1 MRLHI
6 LPFFLSFSSFFSSFY
21 FYSRPRDRDTSPV
34 YMLKKIL
41 FLIADYILNSPENSP
56 LATRSSLSTTL
67 LPSSNLRARVP
78 FRSDESE
85 SDPPSFLRHPTRIR
99 KAGERSEKCR
109 GLTLGLNAESLLPTS
124 RPELNELP
132 RFSYFPIPS
141 CYTFEAFERDRCSLS
156 LPFSFPLSFVNFV
169 PIELEYSRNNS
180 GREIN

>member
-1 MRLHI
+1 M
-6 LPFFLSFSSFFSSFY
+6 LPVGARRANLCPCGSTSFLFLSFSSFFSSFY

-85 SDPPSFLRHPTRIR
+85 SNPPSFLVHPIIRIR

-124 RPELNELP
+124 RPELN
-132 RFSYFPIPS
+132 RVAAFFVFSHPFVLYFRS
-141 CYTFEAFERDRCSLS
+141 FRARSMLSLS
-156 LPFSFPLSFVNFV
+156 PFLFLSLFC
-169 PIELEYSRNNS
+169 
-180 GREIN
+180 